1 MIILIDGFWG
11 SGKTVLRSL
20 LDGHKDLYVS
30 PSQESILS
38 TFFRNQ
44 NKFDFFEYKDIR
56 LIRELLI
63 ESYYYNLE
71 HESIN
76 GYLDSDLKKE
86 KKNFNFYEFEN
97 FWVSQLVKKKNWN
110 YKSVLEV
117 IYSSIIQFF
126 YDLPETPYQKKKVFV
141 EDNSFESHEF
151 FLNTFEDSK
160 LIIVK
165 KDIPNTIASL
175 VNREVNERDYKSE
188 GYKKFDFDHL
198 VRKLNFPL
206 KIRNNYEISDKLIEK
221 FSQRVLLTK
230 FENLIFHTEE
240 EMIKIS
246 NFLNIDFENILLE
259 PTHFGEKIL
268 FNDSHLVIKK
278 QKHEAKE
285 IFSNYENN
293 LLNHFTNKKLYK
305 NYFSLTFLE
314 YIFIMFKYY
323 IKVFFRII
331 KKNDK

>member
-1 MIILIDGFWG
+1 M
-11 SGKTVLRSL
+11 
-20 LDGHKDLYVS
+20 
-30 PSQESILS
+30 
-38 TFFRNQ
+38 
-44 NKFDFFEYKDIR
+44 
-56 LIRELLI
+56 
-63 ESYYYNLE
+63 
-71 HESIN
+71 
-76 GYLDSDLKKE
+76 
-86 KKNFNFYEFEN
+86 
-97 FWVSQLVKKKNWN
+97 
-110 YKSVLEV
+110 
-117 IYSSIIQFF
+117 
-126 YDLPETPYQKKKVFV
+126 
-141 EDNSFESHEF
+141 
-151 FLNTFEDSK
+151 
-160 LIIVK
+160 
-165 KDIPNTIASL
+165 
-175 VNREVNERDYKSE
+175 NERDYKSE